1 MNYIQQGIKVGDKVW
16 TIQDGD
22 TEIAEVDIK
31 TSHPITTK
39 SGYWYM
45 ADGKISPMHASPSL
59 FWVKPYDTPPEKPE
73 PPKYQWLWKHKTG
86 RAWSLSCG
94 YHADEDELRKYL
106 VLDNRFD
113 VRKFDPQEDVL

>member
-45 ADGKISPMHASPSL
+45 ADGKTSPMHDSPSL
-59 FWVKPYDTPPEKPE
+59 FWSKPYDTLPGKPE
-73 PPKYQWLWKHKTG
+73 PPKYQWLFRQKGDREWFLLEARFT
-86 RAWSLSCG
+86 
-94 YHADEDELRKYL
+94 EDSIKRISQDTTWIEYRRVEEK
-106 VLDNRFD
+106 
-113 VRKFDPQEDVL
+113 

>member
-1 MNYIQQGIKVGDKVW
+1 MNYIEQGIKVGDKVW
-16 TIQDGD
+16 TVEEGD
-22 TEIAEVDIK
+22 TEVAEVDIK
-31 TSHPITTK
+31 AHHPITTK

-45 ADGKISPMHASPSL
+45 ADGKTSPMHDSPSL
-59 FWVKPYDTPPEKPE
+59 FWSKPYDALPEKPE

-113 VRKFDPQEDVL
+113 VRKFDLQED

>member
-1 MNYIQQGIKVGDKVW
+1 MNYIEQGIKVGDKVW

-31 TSHPITTK
+31 ASHPITTK

-59 FWVKPYDTPPEKPE
+59 FWVKPYETLPEKPE
-73 PPKYQWLWKHKTG
+73 PPKYQWLWKRKTV

-94 YHADEDELRKYL
+94 YHADEDEFRKHL
-106 VLDNRFD
+106 GLDNRFD
-113 VRKFDPQEDVL
+113 VRKLDPQEANL